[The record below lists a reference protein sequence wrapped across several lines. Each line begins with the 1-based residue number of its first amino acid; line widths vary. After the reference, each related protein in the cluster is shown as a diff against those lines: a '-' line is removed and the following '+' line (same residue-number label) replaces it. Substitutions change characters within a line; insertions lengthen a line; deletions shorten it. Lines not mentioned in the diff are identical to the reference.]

1 MAKELPY
8 FKFEPSEWMFGRIQK
23 QPPNVVVAFINLCCK
38 YWHELGC
45 LELETVKLDF
55 GEQEIELLIKHKIVM
70 VHEGNISIK
79 FLDRQFD
86 EIDQFSKNQSVKGK
100 LSAEKRAML
109 KATKGQPVLNSGSTS
124 VQPSANQVQPIIGED
139 TTGDN
144 KTGDETAKNDSKNQK
159 ADETKKTPS
168 VNPIPPPK
176 PVQSNLERFKET
188 VTDQESAVKY
198 LKGLNRAL
206 SIKRILQL
214 AESFNIA
221 HTEEH
226 PVSNYENW
234 KKYFRYFLN
243 NHREPKMP
251 ENAKGEAYK
260 PYNPRS

>member
-1 MAKELPY
+1 MKADDFGYFHAHPSLLIAALFPLKIESVKTKDIESWLSQCELVGLISTY
-8 FKFEPSEWMFGRIQK
+8 EVNERKYLQIIGFDQRLRRMTSKF
-23 QPPNVVVAFINLCCK
+23 PPRADNCPPLADSPPPETKRNEDETETK
-38 YWHELGC
+38 
-45 LELETVKLDF
+45 LET
-55 GEQEIELLIKHKIVM
+55 E
-70 VHEGNISIK
+70 
-79 FLDRQFD
+79 D
-86 EIDQFSKNQSVKGK
+86 EVQNPTSENP
-100 LSAEKRAML
+100 
-109 KATKGQPVLNSGSTS
+109 KANP
-124 VQPSANQVQPIIGED
+124 D
-139 TTGDN
+139 
-144 KTGDETAKNDSKNQK
+144 
-159 ADETKKTPS
+159 KKTPS
-168 VNPIPPPK
+168 SNPVPPSK

-198 LKGLNRAL
+198 LKGLNRVL

-251 ENAKGEAYK
+251 ENAQGPAYK